1 MDASEKFL
9 LTIFSISF
17 IGLSIIMGYLAY
29 VIVEDLQYNRL
40 NPRKQ
45 TEVIYIEP
53 IDDNWQD
60 MKAE

>member
-1 MDASEKFL
+1 MNASEKFL

-45 TEVIYIEP
+45 TEVICIEP
-53 IDDNWQD
+53 IEDDWHE
-60 MKAE
+60 MRAE